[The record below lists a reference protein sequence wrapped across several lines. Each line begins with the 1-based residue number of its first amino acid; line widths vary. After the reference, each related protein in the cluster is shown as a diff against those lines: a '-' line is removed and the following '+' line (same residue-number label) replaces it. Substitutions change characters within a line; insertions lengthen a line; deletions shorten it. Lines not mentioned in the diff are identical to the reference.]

1 MLKLYENCWKNM
13 KTNVKFVEGDLF
25 TSKYQTITNTVN
37 CHGAMG
43 KGIALE
49 FKKRYPRYFNDYK
62 ILCKH
67 GLVKLGTP
75 YFYNESTETSNVN
88 ILSFPTKDHWKQ
100 DSKIQDIINGLDHF
114 CKTYKDHGITS
125 IAFPTLG
132 CGCGG
137 LNWHDVTPI
146 MNDFL
151 SKIDIPVE
159 IYLPLNAVPTQLNL
173 LGE

>member
-1 MLKLYENCWKNM
+1 M
-13 KTNVKFVEGDLF
+13 KSNVKFIDGNLF
-25 TSKYQTITNTVN
+25 NSKCQTITNTIN
-37 CHGAMG
+37 CRGAMG

-62 ILCKH
+62 VLCSH
-67 GLVKLGTP
+67 NLVKLGNP
-75 YFYNESTETSNVN
+75 YIYTEHTANAPIS
-88 ILSFPTKDHWKQ
+88 ILSFPTKDHWKN
-100 DSKIQDIINGLDHF
+100 DSTLQDIIDGLNKF
-114 CKTYKDHGITS
+114 CKIYKEYGITS

-137 LNWHDVTPI
+137 LNWSDVTPV

-159 IYLPLNAVPTQLNL
+159 IYLPLNSTPKQL
-173 LGE
+173 EF